1 MHTDNTVRTLTRFH
15 LPTAQEQSVN
25 LSNSNDVLFF
35 VDKTSDLPVWVQLRN
50 RIAYLIRT
58 GRYTAGDQLP
68 SVRSL
73 AAEAC
78 INYNTVTK
86 AYRDLELS
94 GLITS
99 VRGRGVFVQKNAESD
114 CEATETADALFENCL
129 QEYRAC
135 GMSFSDVRERIIS
148 KIDEQE
154 RKALAAEEERR
165 QYGTL

>member
-1 MHTDNTVRTLTRFH
+1 M
-15 LPTAQEQSVN
+15 
-25 LSNSNDVLFF
+25 LFF

-58 GRYTAGDQLP
+58 GHYIAGDQLP

-73 AAEAC
+73 AAEAS

-99 VRGRGVFVQKNAESD
+99 IRGRGVFVQKSIESPES
-114 CEATETADALFENCL
+114 EAVEAADALFENCL
-129 QEYRAC
+129 QQYRTC
-135 GMSFSDVRERIIS
+135 GMSFDDVRDRVVS
-148 KIDEQE
+148 KINEQE
-154 RKALAAEEERR
+154 HKALVAEKERR